1 MTRSPAAEASRPTGQ
16 PLSRQDQPLRDLM
29 LAARRQRGLLL
40 SAENVGGSE
49 PRTLYLHV
57 ADGTTIVKSRG
68 ASAAI

>member
-40 SAENVGGSE
+40 SRMVS
-49 PRTLYLHV
+49 RV
-57 ADGTTIVKSRG
+57 ASKVFLAFAMGRRSG
-68 ASAAI
+68 AARHTRINHPA